1 MNLTQYYYLVASL
14 PLLFFDDAPPF
25 SSRAWLELCR
35 EQVAEGDHALLSRIS
50 FEALRPHPNDH
61 ALWRAY
67 AAWETALRNELVVQ
81 RAQRLGISPDPFLRQ
96 APFYSGLS
104 VLIRETLG
112 AGTPMAVEMAL
123 DRRRWSYLEE
133 LETATQFDLGRLIV
147 YRLKLLLLERKNRLR
162 PEPGRE
168 AFAQEYT
175 RVLDIAAAWMSAA
188 SPLLDTEKRND

>member
-1 MNLTQYYYLVASL
+1 M
-14 PLLFFDDAPPF
+14 LFFNDPPPF

-35 EQVAEGDHALLSRIS
+35 EHVSAADHALLSRIS
-50 FEALRPHPNDH
+50 FAALRSRPGDH

-67 AAWETALRNELVVQ
+67 AAWETALRNELTLQ
-81 RAQRLGISPDPFLRQ
+81 RAQRLGVSPDQFLRE
-96 APFYSGLS
+96 APFYSGLP
-104 VLIRETLG
+104 VLARETLG
-112 AGTPMAVEMAL
+112 AGTPEAVELAL

-133 LETATQFDLGRLIV
+133 LETASQFDLGFLIV
-147 YRLKLLLLERKNRLR
+147 YRLKLMLLERKNRFR

-188 SPLLDTEKRND
+188 SPLLDMEKRND